1 MYISICIYAYST
13 LWNATPPWTM
23 SATLIF
29 FSSCNFRLGDS
40 EQNNDLN
47 LQVHECCMQHTLKHN
62 VKIWFVMVLMLVLG
76 KCISRCMI
84 FVFQC
89 AWIPNLI
96 NIYVICKFVLCFFV
110 AVYFYWFYM
119 CRHCSL
125 SCEIH
130 LVNNMTM
137 FWNVNFIFLVSHFI
151 WKHCSKMCMYKCN
164 PCWASNVD
172 NQKKK
177 ILLLFCRLLFNVLYC
192 IIILQK
198 LSNL

>member
-62 VKIWFVMVLMLVLG
+62 VKIWFVMVLMLVHTEWLV
-76 KCISRCMI
+76 SA
-84 FVFQC
+84 FQDV
-89 AWIPNLI
+89 WYL
-96 NIYVICKFVLCFFV
+96 FFSVLEFQIWLTYTWFASLCCVFFV

-172 NQKKK
+172 N
-177 ILLLFCRLLFNVLYC
+177 
-192 IIILQK
+192 
-198 LSNL
+198 

>member
-1 MYISICIYAYST
+1 MIC
-13 LWNATPPWTM
+13 NG
-23 SATLIF
+23 F
-29 FSSCNFRLGDS
+29 
-40 EQNNDLN
+40 
-47 LQVHECCMQHTLKHN
+47 N
-62 VKIWFVMVLMLVLG
+62 VGTHWVVG

-96 NIYVICKFVLCFFV
+96 NIYVICKFVLCFVV

-192 IIILQK
+192 LLKTAFWPLWTTCLHNKTEDIQ
-198 LSNL
+198 S

>member
-1 MYISICIYAYST
+1 M
-13 LWNATPPWTM
+13 
-23 SATLIF
+23 
-29 FSSCNFRLGDS
+29 D
-40 EQNNDLN
+40 
-47 LQVHECCMQHTLKHN
+47 
-62 VKIWFVMVLMLVLG
+62 LMLVHTELLV
-76 KCISRCMI
+76 SA
-84 FVFQC
+84 FQDVWC
-89 AWIPNLI
+89 L
-96 NIYVICKFVLCFFV
+96 FFSVLEFQIWLTYTWFASLCCVFFV

-137 FWNVNFIFLVSHFI
+137 FWNVNFIFLLSHFI

-177 ILLLFCRLLFNVLYC
+177 ILLLFCRLLFNALCC